1 MLPLCHAA
9 PQMLVTLTDTQQ
21 SNAILSQPQSTKI
34 VADPKTCQN
43 LFFGALYELIHEVD
57 AAAACQAFHLR
68 LPSNLTFLAP

>member
-9 PQMLVTLTDTQQ
+9 PHMLVTLTDTQQ
-21 SNAILSQPQSTKI
+21 SNAILSQPQSTII

-43 LFFGALYELIHEVD
+43 LFFEALYELSHEAD
-57 AAAACQAFHLR
+57 AAACQAFHLR